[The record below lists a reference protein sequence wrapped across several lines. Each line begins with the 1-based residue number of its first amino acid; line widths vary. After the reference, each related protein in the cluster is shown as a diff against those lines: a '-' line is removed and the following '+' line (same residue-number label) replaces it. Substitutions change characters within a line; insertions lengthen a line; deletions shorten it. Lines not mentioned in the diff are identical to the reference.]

1 MSIWIGS
8 DALLTTPWASDE
20 NVVIVVL
27 VYIILMY
34 LINLKGHIRP
44 WPCFRTTY
52 VGVGRITINH
62 IKIYE
67 NCSPYIF
74 G

>member
-1 MSIWIGS
+1 MK
-8 DALLTTPWASDE
+8 

-27 VYIILMY
+27 AYIILMY
-34 LINLKGHIRP
+34 LLNLKGHIRP

-67 NCSPYIF
+67 NIYF
-74 G
+74 GTESQNTHKKTPIRHN